1 MNPNQIRHYI
11 NLLEARDPNVQ
22 YQDSEQEVIA
32 VLKSY
37 DSQSFTKLAQKVERI
52 EQLENEIKLLK
63 EEVKQGS
70 RENIADLFDA
80 DDAVKTRVVQTMS
93 FILTLSKDPKA
104 TVTPKYKDILEA
116 LSTQLTPELIIV
128 LENLKK
134 QLVTVTQKAPS
145 LRISQNVDE
154 GSFGDLFASFKQ
166 KVFGWAT
173 SYDQKLSILQHAA
186 AS

>member
-1 MNPNQIRHYI
+1 MNTNQFRHYI
-11 NLLEARDPNVQ
+11 NLIESRIPDLE
-22 YQDSEQEVIA
+22 YQDNEQQVIA

-37 DSQSFTKLAQKVERI
+37 NSQVYTKLAQKVERI
-52 EQLENEIKLLK
+52 DQLEAEIKMLK
-63 EEVKQGS
+63 EEVKNET

-104 TVTPKYKDILEA
+104 TVSPKYKDILEELA
-116 LSTQLTPELIIV
+116 TQLTPELIIV

-134 QLVTVTQKAPS
+134 QLVTVTQKSPS
-145 LRISQNVDE
+145 LRIAPVDE
-154 GSFGDLFASFKQ
+154 GRFGDLFARFKQ

-173 SYDQKLSILQHAA
+173 RYDQKLSMLQQAA
-186 AS
+186 AD